1 MKAYTDT
8 KVENVQNVKGTEGNI
23 KETLFFKGERA
34 YSRVKMFKRIFALIV
49 ALFPI
54 VVGMFDFYFP
64 YFVVYVVCAVGIYS
78 PYILEHKFNLII
90 LEEVRFLIT
99 FHTMLH
105 TFFGKLFEFYR
116 KYSWYDDVLH
126 VLGGMLLAFIAMPLF
141 YSVELNYSTF
151 TKKGMRLKVDID
163 TFNFVNA
170 AGVMWEIAEFM
181 ADLVFVDVPG
191 YRLAQ
196 EGSLFDTMTDLIE
209 NNIGA
214 LIAIF
219 IFWKLLD
226 MEKMKKQNKDEL
238 MKSLI
243 VS

>member
-1 MKAYTDT
+1 
-8 KVENVQNVKGTEGNI
+8 
-23 KETLFFKGERA
+23 
-34 YSRVKMFKRIFALIV
+34 
-49 ALFPI
+49 
-54 VVGMFDFYFP
+54 MFDFYFP

-151 TKKGMRLKVDID
+151 TKRNAIKSRYRP
-163 TFNFVNA
+163 FNCKCSRS
-170 AGVMWEIAEFM
+170 
-181 ADLVFVDVPG
+181 DVG
-191 YRLAQ
+191 
-196 EGSLFDTMTDLIE
+196 D
-209 NNIGA
+209 
-214 LIAIF
+214 
-219 IFWKLLD
+219 KLSSWQILY
-226 MEKMKKQNKDEL
+226 L
-238 MKSLI
+238 
-243 VS
+243 